1 MSMKKRIVYI
11 GFCWVIIMIV
21 AGCKKMLVEEP
32 RSVLTASFLST
43 PQGYTSGLDAAYAGS
58 RLFWGNQDYFTVT
71 VIGTDEFKRGIDG
84 NSDINVYSSGYTA
97 STGVINSN
105 WRNAY
110 IFINACNGVVD
121 NGDKVELPAATK
133 KRMVAEAKFL
143 RANYYFILAQ
153 FFADVTLNKNFQD
166 EPTTSS
172 ARAPLAEVY
181 DFIVQD
187 LKDAVTD
194 LHPGLIKDVQPG
206 RATKAAALHLLAK

>member
-71 VIGTDEFKRGIDG
+71 VIGTDEFQRGVDG
-84 NSDINVYSSGYTA
+84 NNDINVYNSSYTPSHGTVNA
-97 STGVINSN
+97 N

-110 IFINACNGVVD
+110 TFINTANAVID
-121 NGDKVELPAATK
+121 NTPKVNL
-133 KRMVAEAKFL
+133 
-143 RANYYFILAQ
+143 
-153 FFADVTLNKNFQD
+153 
-166 EPTTSS
+166 
-172 ARAPLAEVY
+172 
-181 DFIVQD
+181 
-187 LKDAVTD
+187 
-194 LHPGLIKDVQPG
+194 
-206 RATKAAALHLLAK
+206 